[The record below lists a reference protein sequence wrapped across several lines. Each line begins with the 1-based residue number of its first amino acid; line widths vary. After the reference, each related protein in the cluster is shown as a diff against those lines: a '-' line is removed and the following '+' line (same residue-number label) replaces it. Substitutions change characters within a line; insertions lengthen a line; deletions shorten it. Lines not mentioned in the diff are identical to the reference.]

1 MSNTI
6 ANGLSSLKNAQM
18 NSSIEVKIKYSK
30 FMLEIL
36 KVLRDEGYIRGFSLN
51 KQKIFVYLKYFNKR
65 PVLSDIKIISKS
77 SRRVYLDVPSLI
89 IKNNEPGTYLVSTS
103 LGLLSSLEAV
113 KRNIGGEVIC
123 HVI

>member
-51 KQKIFVYLKYFNKR
+51 KQKIFVYLRMIDLFTNYPR
-65 PVLSDIKIISKS
+65 
-77 SRRVYLDVPSLI
+77 
-89 IKNNEPGTYLVSTS
+89 
-103 LGLLSSLEAV
+103 
-113 KRNIGGEVIC
+113 
-123 HVI
+123 